1 MPMPPVTTAGVPYRV
16 PPEPSRWPSIALAAA
31 VHAGLLA
38 FLFIGVNWQNT
49 APVAVEAEVWDMKT
63 QAAAPP
69 PPPPPPPEVAE
80 PAPAP
85 EPAPK
90 VIVAPKVVQP
100 PPPPIEKPAAPK
112 PPDIALERE
121 KRKAEQRKLLEEQRQ
136 EEKELQEA
144 KLAKEVK
151 ERKKAEQ
158 LAERK
163 AEQKAQVL
171 ADKLAEKKAEEAEQK
186 LAEKKLADKQAA
198 DKKLADKLADKKLAE
213 KQAAD
218 KLKSDKLAKAK
229 SEAAEQAKL
238 DKAHADEMR
247 RITAGAGTSGEAA
260 KSTASRIDTG
270 YLASITGKIKS
281 TTSYPGSTDVP
292 GNPKVEF
299 KVEELPTGEIISVR
313 LVKSSGIPAFDEAV
327 ERGINKASPLPKKK
341 DGTVART
348 VDVAFSMKDLN

>member
-1 MPMPPVTTAGVPYRV
+1 MPMTPVAAAGVPYRV

-38 FLFIGVNWQNT
+38 FLFVGVNWQNN

-69 PPPPPPPEVAE
+69 PPPPPEVAE
-80 PAPAP
+80 P
-85 EPAPK
+85 EPAPTPTPT
-90 VIVAPKVVQP
+90 PKVVEP
-100 PPPPIEKPAAPK
+100 PPVEKPVAPK

-136 EEKELQEA
+136 EEKKLEEA
-144 KLAKEVK
+144 KLAKELK
-151 ERKKAEQ
+151 AQKKAEQ
-158 LAERK
+158 LAEK
-163 AEQKAQVL
+163 KAQE
-171 ADKLAEKKAEEAEQK
+171 LAEKKAQELADKKAAEAENK
-186 LAEKKLADKQAA
+186 LAEKKLADK
-198 DKKLADKLADKKLAE
+198 
-213 KQAAD
+213 
-218 KLKSDKLAKAK
+218 LKADKLAKAK

-238 DKAHADEMR
+238 DKVRADEMR

-270 YLASITGKIKS
+270 YLASITSKIKS
-281 TTSYPGSTDVP
+281 TTSYAGSTDVA
-292 GNPKVEF
+292 GNPKAVF
-299 KVEELPTGEIISVR
+299 KVEELPTGEIISVK
-313 LVKSSGIPAFDEAV
+313 LVKSSGIAAFDEAV

-348 VDVAFSMKDLN
+348 VEVAFSMKDLN

>member
-1 MPMPPVTTAGVPYRV
+1 MPMPPVAAADVPYRV

-38 FLFIGVNWQNT
+38 FLFVGVNWQNT
-49 APVAVEAEVWDMKT
+49 EPVAVEAEVWDMKI

-80 PAPAP
+80 PAP
-85 EPAPK
+85 EPVPK
-90 VIVAPKVVQP
+90 VAVAPKVVEP
-100 PPPPIEKPAAPK
+100 PPPPIEKPVAPK

-121 KRKAEQRKLLEEQRQ
+121 KRKAEQRKLLDEQRE
-136 EEKELQEA
+136 EEKKLEEA
-144 KLAKEVK
+144 KLAKELK
-151 ERKKAEQ
+151 AQKKAEQ

-163 AEQKAQVL
+163 AEQKAQEAEKKL
-171 ADKLAEKKAEEAEQK
+171 ADKKAEEAEQK
-186 LAEKKLADKQAA
+186 LAEKKLA

-218 KLKSDKLAKAK
+218 KLKADKLAKAK

-238 DKAHADEMR
+238 DKARADEMQ
-247 RITAGAGTSGEAA
+247 RITAGAGTNGEAA

-270 YLASITGKIKS
+270 YLASITSKIKS
-281 TTSYPGSTDVP
+281 TTSYPGSTDVA
-292 GNPKVEF
+292 GNPKVVF

-313 LVKSSGIPAFDEAV
+313 LVKSSGIAAFDEAV

-348 VDVAFSMKDLN
+348 VEVAFSMKDLN